1 MASAALPG
9 DGNDRGDGRTHQA
22 GCGKAARPSHR
33 RTAWAAWKG
42 APPAPLTRL
51 LIAIALAALGLLLLR
66 LLADLAWGLVNRWV
80 DHAVE
85 RERCASDQERVQR
98 ILSAQIEVRQR
109 QRTAAQALQAR
120 VRLTDLSGR
129 PLLLQEDQIPA
140 FHRLCCRELGLPA
153 SSGWAQIR
161 SHWRRQSLRWHP
173 DHGGDVDIW
182 LRKNRAYEALRSLQS
197 QRRQWL
203 PSPLPPLLGAGRSRR
218 WWRSNR
224 QP

>member
-1 MASAALPG
+1 MASFARHATGPAGGMAVPAWPALGRPLRSG
-9 DGNDRGDGRTHQA
+9 QGRTV
-22 GCGKAARPSHR
+22 
-33 RTAWAAWKG
+33 WAAWRS
-42 APPAPLTRL
+42 APPALLTSL
-51 LIAIALAALGLLLLR
+51 LTAIALAALGLLLLR

-85 RERCASDQERVQR
+85 SARSASDHERVQR

-109 QRTAAQALQAR
+109 QRTAARALEAR
-120 VRLTDLSGR
+120 VRLTDLNGK
-129 PLLLQEDQIPA
+129 PLQLAEDQIPA
-140 FHRLCCRELGLPA
+140 FQRLCCRELGLPA
-153 SSGWAQIR
+153 SSRWAQIR

-182 LRKNRAYEALRSLQS
+182 LRKNRAYEALRLLQS
-197 QRRQWL
+197 QRRQWV
-203 PSPLPPLLGAGRSRR
+203 PTPLPPLLGAGRSRR

>member
-1 MASAALPG
+1 MASVAQDATGP
-9 DGNDRGDGRTHQA
+9 A
-22 GCGKAARPSHR
+22 GGMAVPARPALGSAR
-33 RTAWAAWKG
+33 RVGQARTVWPVWRG
-42 APPAPLTRL
+42 APPAPLTSL
-51 LIAIALAALGLLLLR
+51 LTAIALAALGLLLLR
-66 LLADLAWGLVNRWV
+66 LLADLAWGLLNRWV

-85 RERCASDQERVQR
+85 SARSASDHERVQR
-98 ILSAQIEVRQR
+98 ILSAQIELRHR
-109 QRTAAQALQAR
+109 QRTAARALEAR
-120 VRLTDLSGR
+120 VRLTDLNGK
-129 PLLLQEDQIPA
+129 PLLLEEGQIPA

-153 SSGWAQIR
+153 GSGWTQIR

-197 QRRQWL
+197 QRRPWL
-203 PSPLPPLLGAGRSRR
+203 PPPLPPLLGAGRARR